1 MRLTH
6 ALAAL
11 AALASLSN
19 GAAHAQATATPKNV
33 VLVHGLY
40 ADGSSWSK
48 VIPLLQAKGLKVTSV
63 QNPLTS
69 FKDDVDAVKRTIEAQ
84 DGPTVLVGHSYA
96 GMVISEAGTD
106 AKVSA
111 LVYVAARAPDAG
123 EDYPALTKKYPAA
136 PAGAGLRWD
145 AYDYGRLTEPAFVE
159 DFAGDLPKEEARALF
174 AVQQPF
180 SKAITMAKT
189 SVAAWKL
196 KPSWYVV
203 ARDDRTIN
211 PDLQRF
217 MATRMNAKAT
227 ELSSS
232 HVPMLSRPAEVAEV
246 ILKAVEGAR

>member
-1 MRLTH
+1 MNLTRPTLV
-6 ALAAL
+6 LAAFL
-11 AALASLSN
+11 AVTT
-19 GAAHAQATATPKNV
+19 AHAQTTTPVKNV

-40 ADGSSWSK
+40 ADGSSWAK

-69 FKDDVDAVKRTIEAQ
+69 FKDDVDAVKRTLEAQ

-106 AKVSA
+106 AKVAS
-111 LVYVAARAPDAG
+111 LVYVAARAPDAE
-123 EDYPALTKKYPAA
+123 EDYPALTKKFPAA

-145 AYDYGRLTEPAFVE
+145 AHDWGRLTEAAFVE
-159 DFAGDLPKEEARALF
+159 DFAGDLPRDEARALF

-180 SKAITMAKT
+180 AKAITMART
-189 SVAAWKL
+189 SVAAWKH

-211 PDLQRF
+211 PELQRF
-217 MATRMNAKAT
+217 MANRMNARIT
-227 ELSSS
+227 EVASS
-232 HVPMLSRPAEVAEV
+232 HVPLLSRPAEVAGV
-246 ILKAVEGAR
+246 ILKAAGVAE